1 MDLLHN
7 IRRTVSSYQSC
18 LDSLEAELQAAMGK
32 STQPGFQKVIGELL
46 ELLRRKRAAIEPNG
60 LLELEG
66 LEARIQSAL
75 RRFAELQARRE
86 LITQRLASLVNSPGT
101 EQS

>member
-1 MDLLHN
+1 
-7 IRRTVSSYQSC
+7 
-18 LDSLEAELQAAMGK
+18 
-32 STQPGFQKVIGELL
+32 
-46 ELLRRKRAAIEPNG
+46 LRRKRAAIEPNG

-86 LITQRLASLVNSPGT
+86 LITQRLSSLVNSPGT